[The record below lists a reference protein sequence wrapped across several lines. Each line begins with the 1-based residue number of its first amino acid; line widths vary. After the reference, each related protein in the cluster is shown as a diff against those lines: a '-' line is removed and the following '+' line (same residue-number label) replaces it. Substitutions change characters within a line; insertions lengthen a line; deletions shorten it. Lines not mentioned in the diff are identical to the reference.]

1 MWWGSPVYVRNS
13 FDYSELNDGDA
24 RAECLW
30 VRIREKANRADILVD
45 ISYRPPNQDEDAEEI
60 FCKQLAE
67 DSQLLALVLMEDF
80 NLPDVLWKYNR
91 EK

>member
-1 MWWGSPVYVRNS
+1 MYVRNS
-13 FDYSELNDGDA
+13 FDCSERNDGDA

-30 VRIREKANRADILVD
+30 VRIREKANRADVLVD

-60 FCKQLAE
+60 FCKQLTE
-67 DSQLLALVLMEDF
+67 DSQLLTLVLMEDF
-80 NLPDVLWKYNR
+80 NLPDVFWKYNR

>member
-1 MWWGSPVYVRNS
+1 M
-13 FDYSELNDGDA
+13 
-24 RAECLW
+24 
-30 VRIREKANRADILVD
+30 VD

-60 FCKQLAE
+60 FCKQLTE

-80 NLPDVLWKYNR
+80 NLPDVFWKYNR